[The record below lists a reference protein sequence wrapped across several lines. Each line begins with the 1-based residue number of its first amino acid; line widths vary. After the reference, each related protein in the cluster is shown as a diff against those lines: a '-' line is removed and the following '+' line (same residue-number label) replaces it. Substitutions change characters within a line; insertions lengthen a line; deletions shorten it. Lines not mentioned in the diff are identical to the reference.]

1 LTTER
6 SAAPLWRDHRSSV
19 RQRGAASDLPTQDIE
34 DADLEGDRPF
44 SAGTARAALSYSGF
58 RRVFAGSVASNT
70 GSWMQNVVLTAYAYS
85 LTRSASFVA
94 VMGFAQLGPLLFV
107 SLIGGSLADRFDR
120 RSLLMIV
127 SVQQA
132 SFAMGLAWVARDPD
146 PSRVLLVVFVFAIG
160 MGQAVAGP
168 TFASV
173 LPSLVEPR
181 DLTGAV
187 SLTSA
192 NMNLS
197 RMVGAVSGP
206 FVYAHWGVSWVYAAN
221 ALTYFFIIG
230 GVATVKIPRP
240 RPQPGEQ
247 TGWRR
252 VVSGFGIARR
262 DPTIR
267 RVLLTLSIFSFFS
280 LVFVVQMPT
289 VAAHYGI
296 DERSTAYGVFYG
308 TFAFGAMVGSLSVG
322 TFLAGHDPARIV
334 RLGLLGFSVM
344 LAALALNMTSGPAY
358 PIAFV
363 LGFFYFMVVTSLS
376 TVLQG
381 RLDNNNRGRVM
392 AIWIMAFG
400 GTVPIGS
407 LVAGPVIDRVGIEP
421 VLLFGA
427 SVSFALIFYAK
438 VRVSVLDA
446 GPVGPF
452 RPVEEVAPV
461 DPVDSI
467 GAPGPV
473 SP

>member
-1 LTTER
+1 LTTDFT
-6 SAAPLWRDHRSSV
+6 S
-19 RQRGAASDLPTQDIE
+19 QDIE
-34 DADLEGDRPF
+34 DAELEGDRPF

-85 LTRSASFVA
+85 LTHSASFVA

-107 SLIGGSLADRFDR
+107 SMIGGSLADRFDR
-120 RSLLMIV
+120 RHLLMIV

-132 SFAMGLAWVARDPD
+132 CFAMGLACVARDPD
-146 PSRVLLVVFVFAIG
+146 PSRWLLVVLVFAIG

-181 DLTGAV
+181 DLAGAV

-197 RMVGAVSGP
+197 RMIGALIGP
-206 FVYAHWGVSWVYAAN
+206 FVYARWGVSWVFFAN

-230 GVATVKIPRP
+230 GVATVRIPRAEP
-240 RPQPGEQ
+240 RTDDQSAL
-247 TGWRR
+247 RR
-252 VVSGFGIARR
+252 IVSGFVIAQH
-262 DPTIR
+262 DPIIR

-280 LVFVVQMPT
+280 LTFVVQMPT

-296 DERSTAYGVFYG
+296 DEKSTAYGVLYG

-322 TFLAGHDPARIV
+322 TFLAGRDLARLV
-334 RLGLLGFSVM
+334 RLGLLGFTVM
-344 LAALALNMTSGPAY
+344 LAAMALNTMPAPAY
-358 PIAFV
+358 PNIFV
-363 LGFFYFMVVTSLS
+363 LGFFYFMVVTCLS
-376 TVLQG
+376 TVLQS

-407 LVAGPVIDRVGIEP
+407 LAAGPVIDQIGIAP

-427 SVSFALIFYAK
+427 AVAVALIFYA
-438 VRVSVLDA
+438 RVHTAA
-446 GPVGPF
+446 G
-452 RPVEEVAPV
+452 
-461 DPVDSI
+461 DSP
-467 GAPGPV
+467 AV
-473 SP
+473 SAR